1 MDALALFVLIVVAIF
16 LTYTAI
22 TGVKRVG
29 AHQRGVVFRFRR
41 PLPLPGSR
49 PPGFTLIAPY
59 GIDRITM
66 VDVRTGEVT
75 VPPRAISTRD
85 GVEVRVGAAVYYRVS
100 DAARVAVEVP
110 NHTLAVGKA
119 TEGALRA
126 IARDVNLADLTGN
139 RSEIDE
145 ELTATL
151 ATMTEQWGITISEA
165 QVTEVIELE
174 RST

>member
-1 MDALALFVLIVVAIF
+1 MDPLALFVFVVVAIF
-16 LTYTAI
+16 LTYTGI
-22 TGVKRVG
+22 TGIKRVG
-29 AHQRGVVFRFRR
+29 PHQRGVVQRFGRT
-41 PLPLPGSR
+41 LPGSR
-49 PPGFTLIAPY
+49 APGLAFIAPY

-75 VPPRAISTRD
+75 VPPQTTSTRD
-85 GVEVRVGAAVYYRVS
+85 GVEVRVGAAVYYRVT
-100 DAARVAVEVP
+100 DPGRVAVEVP
-110 NHTLAVGKA
+110 NHALAIGKA

-139 RSEIDE
+139 RGEVDE

-151 ATMTEQWGITISEA
+151 ATMAEPWGITVSEA

-174 RST
+174 RSS